1 MEAQEGNSS
10 DIRWPE
16 TEVGSANASNTSN
29 FIEDF
34 NDVPSNQGDFD
45 HFAIDPSVRPSK
57 KIKYSHSAAIDYQTA
72 DSEHVLKRA
81 RPFGISDENNDNQS
95 LVDVKPR
102 ADESLDKSK
111 ACAFRDSYEKF
122 KKAGAEVVGISG
134 DDVSSHKV
142 LEGYDLWMWDMIC

>member
-45 HFAIDPSVRPSK
+45 HSAIDPSVRPSK
-57 KIKYSHSAAIDYQTA
+57 KVWSKVWDHLIKICAENLKDQRAKCKYCGAILGADPAKDGIQFATTQLPLLELMDCGMILYDSVSDGSSVDGISHS
-72 DSEHVLKRA
+72 E
-81 RPFGISDENNDNQS
+81 P
-95 LVDVKPR
+95 
-102 ADESLDKSK
+102 
-111 ACAFRDSYEKF
+111 
-122 KKAGAEVVGISG
+122 
-134 DDVSSHKV
+134 
-142 LEGYDLWMWDMIC
+142 